1 MSAAAA
7 MDEPPAVPKSEE
19 ELEREGL
26 MTAIED
32 GANEVGASSLW
43 LHGHLHVIR
52 LIAGHVLPWLPVGPA
67 RNALF
72 AFRAVSPL
80 GGVLVPPACWCSSLH
95 VTPRPSGGALAP
107 PPPPFSLSVYL
118 CVFLCVTFSSSVFVD

>member
-107 PPPPFSLSVYL
+107 PPFQLICLFV
-118 CVFLCVTFSSSVFVD
+118 CVFMCYIFFFCFC